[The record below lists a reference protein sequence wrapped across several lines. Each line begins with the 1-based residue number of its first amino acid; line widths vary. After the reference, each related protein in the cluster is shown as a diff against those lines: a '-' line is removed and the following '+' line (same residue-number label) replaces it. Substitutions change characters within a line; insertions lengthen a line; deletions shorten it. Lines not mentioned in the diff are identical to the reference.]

1 MNSKK
6 RVKRVFMQSKTAGK
20 IHYAVECAQEGK
32 LSYIL
37 CRGFPSIGHHT
48 HAHSVEGS
56 ECAQCLRVLKK
67 TLRQNSDRFIL
78 IKEVGVKHDEN

>member
-1 MNSKK
+1 MPAK

-20 IHYAVECAQEGK
+20 IHYAVECAQGGR

-37 CRGFPSIGHHT
+37 CRGFPSIGTHT
-48 HAHSVEGS
+48 HAELAKGS
-56 ECAQCLRVLKK
+56 ECAQCLRVLNK

-78 IKEVGVKHDEN
+78 IKEGGIKHDEN